1 VRATRPG
8 DATVDPAT
16 KGASARLSRPR
27 RPEPDAGSKVAFSL
41 IRRGRWPAFA
51 AFREAGPHTLEITT
65 LDGVCVLRASGTGP
79 GAYSLADLAPRTV
92 YSLSGSTPSGEFSRR
107 LLVP

>member
-1 VRATRPG
+1 VNATSPE
-8 DATVDPAT
+8 DATLDLSAT
-16 KGASARLSRPR
+16 DQDRRPR
-27 RPEPDAGSKVAFSL
+27 RRPSGEAPGKVAFSL

-65 LDGVCVLRASGTGP
+65 LEGVCVLRASGTGP
-79 GAYSLADLAPRTV
+79 GAYSLAELAPRTV